1 MLYFIFC
8 QDVFEKLL
16 NYISQC
22 VTINTLKK
30 FTNYLLF
37 IAIYGEKNMS
47 EEIKTIAVIEKS
59 IAILEYLTNHPKGV
73 SLSSISHNISIN
85 KSTVYRI
92 LQTLKLYNY
101 VQQDQTT
108 GYYKLGPRLFIFSS
122 FISNFNLSSFILP
135 YMQEFSDTTEYSTNL
150 AILEEN
156 FSITIETYVPPI
168 NSSIRIEAE
177 KGFKSNLYCCASG
190 KVFLSAFSD
199 AKLKQYLSDT
209 TLTPLTSHT
218 IIDPNKLKEDIK
230 KVKDRGY
237 AIEKMENEEH
247 IISLAAPIINAHGEV
262 QASLAMMA
270 LAQTLSDDKI
280 SSLGTHL
287 KRVSKF
293 ASQALG
299 ANTD

>member
-1 MLYFIFC
+1 
-8 QDVFEKLL
+8 
-16 NYISQC
+16 
-22 VTINTLKK
+22 
-30 FTNYLLF
+30 
-37 IAIYGEKNMS
+37 MS

-73 SLSSISHNISIN
+73 SLSSISHNININ

-156 FSITIETYVPPI
+156 FSITIETYVPSI